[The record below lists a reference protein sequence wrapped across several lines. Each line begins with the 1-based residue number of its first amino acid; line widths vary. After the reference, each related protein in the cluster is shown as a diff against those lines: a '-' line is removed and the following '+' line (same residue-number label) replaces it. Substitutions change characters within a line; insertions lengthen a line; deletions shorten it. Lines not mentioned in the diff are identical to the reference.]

1 MRLQFLGDNF
11 LPLLISPLK
20 HLGFKLKSIFIAVS
34 VFYEDLVSFPNVP
47 CGTSG
52 KKIKQTTTTKKT
64 PASAENITDV
74 GGSEPWVEKIPCR
87 RE

>member
-11 LPLLISPLK
+11 LPLLISLLK
-20 HLGFKLKSIFIAVS
+20 HLGFKLKSIFIAVF

-52 KKIKQTTTTKKT
+52 KKIKQNKKKHLPVQKT
-64 PASAENITDV
+64 
-74 GGSEPWVEKIPCR
+74 
-87 RE
+87 